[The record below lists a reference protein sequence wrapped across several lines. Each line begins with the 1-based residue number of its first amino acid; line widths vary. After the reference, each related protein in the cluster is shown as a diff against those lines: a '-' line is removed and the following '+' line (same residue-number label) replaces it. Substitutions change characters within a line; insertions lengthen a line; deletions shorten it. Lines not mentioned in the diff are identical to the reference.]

1 MPSPSKRRKKS
12 SPVTSRQSRNL
23 DFFFGKQRQAAAQ
36 PKAAVDGASEGLTDE
51 EYARKLAEQWAKEDE
66 TRGSNAGGPSNTTIT
81 GVKKRKLSSSKA
93 TETSGLE
100 QQQQRQLSATGGE
113 VGDGQEAREIP
124 PSLPQLVGT
133 GKQAVL
139 SVPPAP
145 KKTAAV
151 LLDAASDSDILIEE
165 MPFDTDP
172 LQFDPDIYGS
182 LVAKWPNGK
191 APYGLLTRA
200 FVLVNSTRSRIR
212 IVDTLVNLI
221 RTLIRLDPDS
231 LLDAVG
237 LPGR

>member
-1 MPSPSKRRKKS
+1 MPSPSKRKKKS
-12 SPVTSRQSRNL
+12 SPVISQQSRNL

-36 PKAAVDGASEGLTDE
+36 PKALVDGAPEGLTDE

-66 TRGSNAGGPSNTTIT
+66 TRGSNTGGPSNTTVT
-81 GVKKRKLSSSKA
+81 GVKKRKLSASKA
-93 TETSGLE
+93 TETGGME
-100 QQQQRQLSATGGE
+100 QQQLSATGGE
-113 VGDGQEAREIP
+113 VGGSQEAREIP
-124 PSLPQLVGT
+124 PSPPPLVRT

-139 SVPPAP
+139 SVPPTP

-151 LLDAASDSDILIEE
+151 LLDAASESDILIEE
-165 MPFDTDP
+165 IPFDTDP

-200 FVLVNSTRSRIR
+200 FVLVNSTRSRIK

-237 LPGR
+237 LPGG